1 MAKNTKKN
9 SADYNKEAR
18 KRYNEKNFKYQT
30 VLFKIEELE
39 AVNDYCKKQ
48 EVPKNT
54 LIRKAVMQYIGK
66 SID

>member
-9 SADYNKEAR
+9 KADYNKEAR

-39 AVNDYCKKQ
+39 AINDYCK
-48 EVPKNT
+48 EREIPKNT

>member
-9 SADYNKEAR
+9 KADYNKEAR

-39 AVNDYCKKQ
+39 AVNDYCKDNGI
-48 EVPKNT
+48 PKNT
-54 LIRKAVMQYIGK
+54 LIRKAIMQFIEK
-66 SID
+66 PIN